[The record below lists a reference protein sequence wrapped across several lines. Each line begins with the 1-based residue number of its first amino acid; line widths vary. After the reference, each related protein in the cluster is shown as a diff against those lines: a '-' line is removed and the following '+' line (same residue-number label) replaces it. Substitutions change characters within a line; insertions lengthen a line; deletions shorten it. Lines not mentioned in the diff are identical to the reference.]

1 MACKCDE
8 NQVVIR
14 ELETGEQTEFELVS
28 PFKCAAS
35 MNYLAVTSAYRGLRL
50 FTLDG
55 DLVSIVPKSS
65 SVTCAA
71 FHPHNTNILAIG
83 FADRS
88 VRMRDV
94 RTQARLSSFQKHTKR
109 ISSIRIAT
117 DGRLFLSSHEQGFD
131 CYS

>member
-14 ELETGEQTEFELVS
+14 DVETKEQEKWDL
-28 PFKCAAS
+28 PGGWLCAAS
-35 MNYLAVTSAYRGLRL
+35 EHYQAVTSTYRGLRL

-55 DLVSIVPKSS
+55 DLVSIVPQSN

-71 FHPHNTNILAIG
+71 FHPHNANILAIG
-83 FADRS
+83 FADGS

-94 RTQARLSSFQKHTKR
+94 HTQARLSSFQKHT
-109 ISSIRIAT
+109 
-117 DGRLFLSSHEQGFD
+117 
-131 CYS
+131 

>member
-14 ELETGEQTEFELVS
+14 DVETSEQTEFEPVTR
-28 PFKCAAS
+28 FKCAAS
-35 MNYLAVTSAYRGLRL
+35 MNYLAVTSVYLGLRL

-55 DLVSIVPKSS
+55 DLVSIVPNSS
-65 SVTCAA
+65 SATCAA
-71 FHPHNTNILAIG
+71 FHPHNANILAIG
-83 FADRS
+83 TANES
-88 VRMRDV
+88 AHMGDV
-94 RTQARLSSFQKHTKR
+94 HTQARLSSFQKHTKR

>member
-1 MACKCDE
+1 MVCKCVA
-8 NQVVIR
+8 NRVVIR
-14 ELETGEQTEFELVS
+14 DLETSEQTEFELVS

-55 DLVSIVPKSS
+55 DLVYIVPNSS
-65 SVTCAA
+65 SATCAA
-71 FHPHNTNILAIG
+71 FHPHNANILAIG
-83 FADRS
+83 FADGS
-88 VRMRDV
+88 VHMWDV
-94 RTQARLSSFQKHTKR
+94 HTQACLSSFQKHTKR